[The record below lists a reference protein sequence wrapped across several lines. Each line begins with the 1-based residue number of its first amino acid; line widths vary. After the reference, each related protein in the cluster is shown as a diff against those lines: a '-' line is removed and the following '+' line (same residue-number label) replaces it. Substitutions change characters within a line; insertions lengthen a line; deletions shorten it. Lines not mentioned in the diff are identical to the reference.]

1 MDGIIEAAF
10 VDGETFGPERL
21 REFLA
26 GQNGAEPA
34 ALANALMSTVSI
46 REQEDD
52 LTVVVA
58 EAC

>member
-1 MDGIIEAAF
+1 
-10 VDGETFGPERL
+10 
-21 REFLA
+21 LA